1 MKFQQYRLGQQTK
14 GAVVEIILKGSA
26 ANVRLMDS
34 HNLSMFKQ
42 GKTHRYTGG
51 LAKSSPVRLTI
62 PSTGQWHVTVDMQGL
77 RGTVRS
83 SVRMLP
89 GPLPTI
95 RQSSSP
101 LSSLVR
107 NKDDFAGIGSTMP
120 EYDVFVSHA
129 SEDKNDVVRALVL
142 ALQAEGLS
150 VWYDELIMQ
159 IGDSLRRS
167 IDAGLS
173 RSRFGIVIISPAFIA
188 KPWTNYELDGIVS
201 NSISGKQRMLPI
213 WHNVGRDEVLSFSP
227 SLADK
232 LARST
237 SDVSIQDIATE
248 IAGVVKPNE
257 GFKTVPA

>member
-1 MKFQQYRLGQQTK
+1 MKFQQYKLGQQSR
-14 GAVVEIILKGSA
+14 GAIVEITLQGSA

-34 HNLSMFKQ
+34 HNLSQFKR
-42 GKTHRYTGG
+42 GKAHRYTGG
-51 LAKSSPVRLTI
+51 LAKRSPVRLVI
-62 PSTGQWHVTVDMQGL
+62 PSTGQWHVTVDMDGM

-89 GPLPTI
+89 GALPTL
-95 RQSSSP
+95 RQSNSP
-101 LSSLVR
+101 LSTLVR
-107 NKDDFAGIGSTMP
+107 DKDEFTGIGSSSP

-142 ALQAEGLS
+142 ALQAQGLS
-150 VWYDELIMQ
+150 VWYDELVMQ

-173 RSRFGIVIISPAFIA
+173 RSRFGIVVISPAFIA

-213 WHNVGRDEVLSFSP
+213 WHNVGREEVLSFSP

-237 SDVSIQDIATE
+237 SNVSIEDIAIE
-248 IAGVVKPNE
+248 IAGVVKPND
-257 GFKTVPA
+257 GFGTAAA